1 MPGSFRL
8 LASATLAAAILLAL
22 RPSDEDRGPD
32 ASSASVD
39 FVQDVRP
46 ILSDRCFICHG
57 PDAEARESDLRLDS
71 FAGATEDLGG
81 YAAIVPGDPGAS
93 ELLRRVRHERERR
106 RMPPAASKLTLS
118 DAEIATLERW
128 IADGAEYERHWAFV
142 PPERPPVPEVEA
154 SSWPREELDGFVLAR
169 LEAEGLE
176 PSPEASRET
185 WLRRV
190 SFDLTG
196 LPPTLEELDDF
207 LADTSATAYER
218 VVDRLLASPRYGERM
233 ASDWLDAARYAD
245 SYGYQNDVARDV
257 WPWRDWVIEAFN
269 QDLGWDA
276 FAIWQLAGDLLPEP
290 TREQRLATTFNRLHR
305 QTNEG
310 GSVEE
315 EYRIESVS
323 DRVHTFGTAFLGL
336 TLECARCHDHKYDP
350 ILQSEYYGVSAFF
363 DNIDEAGLYSHFTD
377 AVPTP
382 TLVLS
387 TEEDERQLALLD
399 AAVQDAERALDQAMT
414 EASRTEDLGGDR
426 EGRAH
431 PAAGADRSGDREGSS
446 GADDGADDGASG
458 VAPEIRW
465 PASGWPDAPPGCVV
479 AIDFESID
487 GDALTNDADPDH
499 PGELGGEPSLVEG
512 RHGQGLE
519 LDGDDNAHVP
529 GVGAFSRDDPFTVA
543 LWVHVPEAKQ
553 RAVVLHH
560 SRAWTDSGSRGYE
573 LLIEEGALSAA
584 LIHFWPG
591 NALRVRAVDPLPL
604 DRWVHVAMTYD
615 GGSRAAGLSIHVDGL
630 RAETRT
636 VRDALTRTIS
646 GGDHTLTLGQRFR
659 DIGLAGGRVDELRVY
674 DRQLVDAEVRHL
686 ATGEPLPSLLASSA
700 DDALAFRLA
709 VDEADVNAR
718 RAELHA
724 ARRALS
730 AYRDGLPEIMTM
742 VELDAPRPTHRL
754 ARGSYLEP
762 AERVQPGTPEQVA
775 SFGADLAPDRLG
787 LSQWLV
793 APENPLFAR
802 VSANRF
808 WRLAFGEGLVP
819 TAENFGS
826 QGVPPTQPEL
836 LDHLSHELRASG
848 WSVKSMM
855 RRLVLSATYRQTSH
869 HRVAAEGGTTHFVGA
884 EDGQADQHAADAPHD
899 PFELFARGPRRRL
912 TAEMLR
918 DQALFVSG
926 LLVEQLGGPPVK
938 PYQPPGLWQ
947 EKSGVVYTADEG
959 SGLWR
964 RSLYTFWKRTSPP
977 PSMMIFDAAKRDVC
991 VARRQQTSSPLQALA
1006 LWNDPQQV
1014 EAARALGERLM
1025 LEVPTGDAERVAH
1038 AFRLVTSRR
1047 PDPEEL
1053 AVLTD
1058 LLADARAAYEAA
1070 PEDAE
1075 ALIAVGHS
1083 TADAEL
1089 DPVEL
1094 AALTV
1099 VANTLLSSDGAVTL
1113 R

>member
-8 LASATLAAAILLAL
+8 LACATLAAATLLAL

-32 ASSASVD
+32 ATADSVD

-57 PDAEARESDLRLDS
+57 PDAESRESDLRLDS

-81 YAAIVPGDPGAS
+81 YAAVVPGDPAAS

-106 RMPPAASKLTLS
+106 RMPPAASKLTLTET
-118 DAEIATLERW
+118 EITTLERW
-128 IADGAEYERHWAFV
+128 IAGGAEYERHWAYQ
-142 PPERPPVPEVEA
+142 PPERPVVPGVQA
-154 SSWPREELDGFVLAR
+154 SSWPRGDLDRFVLAA

-176 PSPEASRET
+176 PSPEATRET

-196 LPPTLEELDDF
+196 LPPALEELDDF
-207 LADTSATAYER
+207 LADDSADAYER
-218 VVDRLLASPRYGERM
+218 VADRLLASPRYGERM

-245 SYGYQNDVARDV
+245 SYGYQNDRARDV

-269 QDLGWDA
+269 QDLGWDE
-276 FAIWQLAGDLLPEP
+276 FTTWQLAGDLLPAP

-336 TLECARCHDHKYDP
+336 TLECARCHDHRYDP
-350 ILQSEYYGVSAFF
+350 ILQSDYYGLSAFF

-387 TEEDERQLALLD
+387 TDEDERQLEVLG
-399 AAVQDAERALDQAMT
+399 AAVQAAEQALARAM
-414 EASRTEDLGGDR
+414 EGG
-426 EGRAH
+426 
-431 PAAGADRSGDREGSS
+431 
-446 GADDGADDGASG
+446 GASG
-458 VAPEIRW
+458 ATPS
-465 PASGWPDAPPGCVV
+465 AAAWPDEPPGCVV
-479 AIDFESID
+479 ALDFESVD
-487 GDALTNDADPDH
+487 EGALANAADPDH
-499 PGELGGEPSLVEG
+499 PGKLGGTPPLMEG
-512 RHGQGLE
+512 RHGLGL
-519 LDGDDNAHVP
+519 LLNGDDNAHVP
-529 GVGAFSRDDPFTVA
+529 GVAAFSRDDPFTVA
-543 LWVHVPEAKQ
+543 LWVRVLESKS
-553 RAVVLHH
+553 RAVILHH

-573 LLIEEGALSAA
+573 LLIEDGALSAA

-591 NALRVRAVDPLPL
+591 NALRVLTVDPLPL

-615 GGSRAAGLSIHVDGL
+615 GSSRAGGLSVHVDGA

-636 VRDALTRTIS
+636 VRDGLTRTIR
-646 GGDHTLTLGQRFR
+646 GGDHTLTVGERFR
-659 DIGLAGGRVDELRVY
+659 DVGLAGGQVDGLRVF
-674 DRQLVDAEVRHL
+674 DRQLVGAEVRHL
-686 ATGEPLPSLLASSA
+686 ATGAPLAELLAASPG
-700 DDALAFRLA
+700 DAEAFRLA
-709 VDEADVNAR
+709 VED
-718 RAELHA
+718 AEVA
-724 ARRALS
+724 ARREQLREARSALS
-730 AYRDGLPEIMTM
+730 AFRDGLPEIMTM
-742 VELDAPRPTHRL
+742 VELDTPRPTHRL
-754 ARGSYLEP
+754 ERGSYLRP
-762 AERVQPGTPEQVA
+762 AERVEPSTPAEVA
-775 SFGADLAPDRLG
+775 PFGAHLAPDRLG
-787 LSQWLV
+787 LSRWLV

-802 VSANRF
+802 VSVNRF

-826 QGVPPTQPEL
+826 QGVPPAHPEL
-836 LDHLSHELRASG
+836 LDHLALELRASG
-848 WSVKSMM
+848 WSVKAMM
-855 RRLVLSATYRQTSH
+855 RRLVLSATYRQSSH
-869 HRVAAEGGTTHFVGA
+869 SRLAAAVGTAHDAGEDHAHA
-884 EDGQADQHAADAPHD
+884 EQHAAVTPAGSVAP
-899 PFELFARGPRRRL
+899 LSRGPRRRL
-912 TAEMLR
+912 PAEMLR

-926 LLVEQLGGPPVK
+926 LLVEQVGGPPVK

-977 PSMMIFDAAKRDVC
+977 PAMMIFDAAKRDVC
-991 VARRQQTSSPLQALA
+991 VARRQQTSSPLQALT
-1006 LWNDPQQV
+1006 LWNDPQYV
-1014 EAARALGERLM
+1014 EAARALGERVLR
-1025 LEVPTGDAERVAH
+1025 EVPSGEDARLAH

-1047 PDPEEL
+1047 PGPEEL
-1053 AVLTD
+1053 AVLAD
-1058 LLADARAAYEAA
+1058 LLADARAAFEAA
-1070 PEDAE
+1070 PAEAE
-1075 ALIAVGHS
+1075 ALLAVGHS
-1083 TADAEL
+1083 ARDAEL
-1089 DPVEL
+1089 DPVEV

>member
-8 LASATLAAAILLAL
+8 LACATLAAATLVAL
-22 RPSDEDRGPD
+22 RPSDEDRGPG
-32 ASSASVD
+32 ASSDPVD

-57 PDAEARESDLRLDS
+57 PDGEARESDLRLDS

-81 YAAIVPGDPGAS
+81 YAAVVPGDPAAS

-106 RMPPAASKLTLS
+106 RMPPTASKLALT

-128 IADGAEYERHWAFV
+128 IADGAEYERHWAYQ
-142 PPERPPVPEVEA
+142 PPERPAVPEVEA
-154 SSWPREELDGFVLAR
+154 SHWPRTDLDRFVLAA

-176 PSPEASRET
+176 PSPEATRPT

-196 LPPTLEELDDF
+196 LPPTLEELDEF
-207 LADTSATAYER
+207 LADDSADAYER
-218 VVDRLLASPRYGERM
+218 VVDRLLESPRYGERM

-245 SYGYQNDVARDV
+245 SYGYQNDRARDV

-269 QDLGWDA
+269 EDLGWDD
-276 FAIWQLAGDLLPEP
+276 FATWQLAGDLLPDP

-350 ILQSEYYGVSAFF
+350 ILQSEYYGLSAFF
-363 DNIDEAGLYSHFTD
+363 DNIDEAGLYSHFTN

-382 TLVLS
+382 ALVLS
-387 TEEDERQLALLD
+387 SDEEDQELARLHREVETGERTLARVRGLRGRVL
-399 AAVQDAERALDQAMT
+399 
-414 EASRTEDLGGDR
+414 R
-426 EGRAH
+426 EGVDGQALSDEELRRRVRQED
-431 PAAGADRSGDREGSS
+431 PTLSS
-446 GADDGADDGASG
+446 DDASA
-458 VAPEIRW
+458 VRFDW
-465 PASGWPDAPPGCVV
+465 PAEPPGCVG
-479 AIDFESID
+479 AFDFES
-487 GDALTNDADPDH
+487 GLEGGLANAADPES
-499 PGELGGEPSLVEG
+499 PGKLSGEPALVAG
-512 RHGQGLE
+512 RDGLGLL
-519 LDGDDNAHVP
+519 LDGDDNAHFP
-529 GVGAFSRDDPFTVA
+529 GLGAFTRDDPFTIA
-543 LWVHVPEAKQ
+543 LWLRVPEAKS
-553 RAVVLHH
+553 RAVVFHH

-573 LLIEEGALSAA
+573 LLIEDGELSAA

-591 NALRVRAVDPLPL
+591 NALRVRGLEPLPV
-604 DRWVHVAMTYD
+604 DRWVHVAVSYD
-615 GGSRAAGLSIHVDGL
+615 GSSRAAGLGIWVDGE
-630 RAETRT
+630 RASTRI
-636 VRDALTRTIS
+636 VRDGLTRTIQ
-646 GGDHTLTLGQRFR
+646 GGDHVFTLGQRFR
-659 DIGLAGGRVDELRVY
+659 DVGLAGGTVDGLRVY
-674 DRQLVDAEVRHL
+674 DRCLGEAELRHL
-686 ATGEPLPSLLASSA
+686 AGGDPLPGLLDASLDVAR
-700 DDALAFRLA
+700 AFRLDA
-709 VDEADVNAR
+709 MDEHV
-718 RAELHA
+718 AEWSAKLHA
-724 ARRALS
+724 ARRELA
-730 AYRDGLPEIMTM
+730 AFADGLPEIMTM
-742 VELDAPRPTHRL
+742 TELPSPRPTHRL
-754 ARGSYLEP
+754 DRGSYLSP
-762 AERVQPGTPEQVA
+762 AERVEPGTPVQVSPFPA
-775 SFGADLAPDRLG
+775 QLPPNRLG

-793 APENPLFAR
+793 APQNPLFAR

-826 QGVPPTQPEL
+826 QGVPPAHPEL
-836 LDHLSHELRASG
+836 LDHLAHELRASG
-848 WSVKSMM
+848 WSVKAMM
-855 RRLVLSATYRQTSH
+855 RRLVLSATYRQSSH
-869 HRVAAEGGTTHFVGA
+869 ARVAPEDGTMHLGGA
-884 EDGQADQHAADAPHD
+884 EDAQADQHVADALPD
-899 PFELFARGPRRRL
+899 SLSLFARGPRRRL

-926 LLVEQLGGPPVK
+926 LLVELVGGPPVK

-947 EKSGVVYTADEG
+947 EKSGAVYTADEG

-1006 LWNDPQQV
+1006 LWNDPQYV
-1014 EAARALGERLM
+1014 EAARALGERVLR
-1025 LEVPTGDAERVAH
+1025 EVPSGDDARLAH

-1047 PDPEEL
+1047 PGPEEL
-1053 AVLTD
+1053 AVLMD
-1058 LLADARAAYEAA
+1058 LLADARTAFEAV

-1075 ALIAVGHS
+1075 ALLAVGHS
-1083 TADAEL
+1083 AQDEEL
-1089 DPVEL
+1089 DPVEV